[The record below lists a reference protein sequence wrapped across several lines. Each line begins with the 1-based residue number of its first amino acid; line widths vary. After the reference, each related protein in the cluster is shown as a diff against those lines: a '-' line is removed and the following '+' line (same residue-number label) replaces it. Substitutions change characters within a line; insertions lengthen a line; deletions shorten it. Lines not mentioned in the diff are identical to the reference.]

1 VNCVGDESASEEE
14 AEVCVVEWVDKPRD
28 KLISCSFLKPST
40 GKDEV
45 KYTFDVSKCDR
56 LFDVLVW
63 GGVIRLTKGHV
74 VPSADQLAK
83 KKYCK
88 WHDSYSHT
96 TNECNYFRRQVQS
109 ALNDGRLTLGVDGK
123 MKLDVDPFPV
133 NMVDLEGK

>member
-14 AEVCVVEWVDKPRD
+14 AEVCVVEWVDNPRD

-40 GKDEV
+40 GKKDEV

-74 VPSADQLAK
+74 VPSADQLAIVNGLT
-83 KKYCK
+83 
-88 WHDSYSHT
+88 HT
-96 TNECNYFRRQVQS
+96 
-109 ALNDGRLTLGVDGK
+109 LTQLMNVTTFVDRYNQ
-123 MKLDVDPFPV
+123 L
-133 NMVDLEGK
+133 